1 MARNA
6 DMTLPK
12 VFVTRAIPQAGLDI
26 LQKVAAVDVWEGEL
40 PPPYETIIE
49 RGRGAQGLL
58 TLLSD
63 RIDGALMDAIGP
75 QLKVIAQYA
84 VGFDNIDIA
93 AATARGIPVGN
104 TPGVLTETT
113 ADFAWALLMAAGRR
127 VAEGDRYTRAG
138 HWKTWGPSILL
149 GRDVF
154 GATLGIIGFG
164 RIGQAVAR
172 RARGFNMRILYYDT
186 ARNKAAEAELG
197 AKYRPFEKVLA
208 EADYLTLHTALTEE
222 TRHLIGY
229 SQFALMKSTA
239 VLVNTSRGPVVDEAA
254 LYHALSTGQI
264 AGAGLDVTEIEPLP
278 LDSPLLRLEN
288 VILAPHIASASVQS
302 RTKMATMAAQ
312 NIAAG
317 LAGKKLPT
325 CANPEVY

>member
-1 MARNA
+1 
-6 DMTLPK
+6 MTPPK
-12 VFVTRAIPQAGLDI
+12 VFVTRRIPQAGLDI
-26 LQKVAAVDVWEGEL
+26 LQKVAEVDVWEGEL
-40 PPPYETIIE
+40 PPPYATIIE

-84 VGFDNIDIA
+84 VGFDNIDIS
-93 AATARGIPVGN
+93 AATTRGIPVGN

-127 VAEGDRYTRAG
+127 VAEGDRYTRSG
-138 HWKTWGPSILL
+138 HWRTWGPSILL

-172 RARGFNMRILYYDT
+172 RAKGFKMRILYFDT
-186 ARNKAAEAELG
+186 ARNKKAEAETG
-197 AKYRPFEKVLA
+197 AEYASFETVLS
-208 EADYLTLHTALTEE
+208 EADYITLHTVLTED
-222 TRHLIGY
+222 TRHLIGTG
-229 SQFALMKSTA
+229 QFSLMKPTA
-239 VLVNTSRGPVVDEAA
+239 VLVNTSRGPVVDESA

-264 AGAGLDVTEIEPLP
+264 AGAGLDVTEVEPLP
-278 LDSPLLRLEN
+278 MDSPLLRLEN
-288 VILAPHIASASVQS
+288 IILAPHIASASVQS
-302 RTKMATMAAQ
+302 RTRMATMAAE

-317 LAGKKLPT
+317 LAGEKLPT

>member
-1 MARNA
+1 
-6 DMTLPK
+6 MTLPK
-12 VFVTRAIPQAGLDI
+12 VFVTRRIPQPGLDI
-26 LQKVAAVDVWEGEL
+26 LEKVAEVDVWEGEL

-84 VGFDNIDIA
+84 VGFDNIDAA

-172 RARGFNMRILYYDT
+172 RAKGFGMRILYYDT
-186 ARNKAAEAELG
+186 ERIPKAEAKLG
-197 AKYRPFEKVLA
+197 AQYAPFETVLG
-208 EADYLTLHTALTEE
+208 EADYITLHTALTAE
-222 TRHLIGY
+222 TRHLIGT
-229 SQFALMKSTA
+229 SQFGLMKPTA

-264 AGAGLDVTEIEPLP
+264 ASAGLDVTEIEPLP
-278 LDSPLLRLEN
+278 MDSPLLRLEN

-302 RTKMATMAAQ
+302 RDKMATMAAE

-317 LAGKKLPT
+317 LAGQKLPT